1 MPDIVL
7 HLAVSALYGGLA
19 LHFWR
24 TRWRTPEPRA
34 TAPSSGGMAGWE
46 RAAFIAPLALHA
58 WLLQLDLIAPEQPRF
73 GFGQALSI
81 MLWLAVVIYWIESL
95 FYNLDGMQPLVLP
108 LAALAVPLPALFPG
122 MAISHS
128 ASLEFKLHLVLGM
141 AAYSVFT
148 IAMLHALLM
157 ALAERALHK
166 RHAVHGNEVAKAASA
181 SASMSGP
188 LSGPLAGLPPLLTLE
203 RLLFRLI
210 ALAFALLTLTLLTGV
225 VFSESLF
232 GRALRFDH
240 KTLFALLSWLTFAIL
255 LIGRYAYGWRG
266 RTALR
271 FTLLGFVMLLFAYV
285 GSRFVLEVILRR
297 V

>member
-24 TRWRTPEPRA
+24 TRWRPRA
-34 TAPSSGGMAGWE
+34 ASPAGMAGWE
-46 RAAFIAPLALHA
+46 RAALIVPLVLHG
-58 WLLQLDLIAPEQPRF
+58 WLLQLDLVAPQQPRF
-73 GFGQALSI
+73 GFGQALSV
-81 MLWLAVVIYWIESL
+81 MLWLGVAIYWVESL
-95 FYNLDGMQPLVLP
+95 FYNLDGMLPLVLP
-108 LAALAVPLPALFPG
+108 LAAITVPLPALFPG
-122 MAISHS
+122 IAVTHS
-128 ASLEFKLHLVLGM
+128 ASIEFRLHLILAM

-157 ALAERALHK
+157 ALAERSLQRTRK
-166 RHAVHGNEVAKAASA
+166 PRDREGEPGPRL
-181 SASMSGP
+181 GP
-188 LSGPLAGLPPLLTLE
+188 LGGPLAGLPPLLTME
-203 RLLFRLI
+203 RLLFRLV
-210 ALAFALLTLTLLTGV
+210 ALAFCLLTLTLATGL

-271 FTLLGFVMLLFAYV
+271 FTLLGFVMLLLAYV

-297 V
+297 A

>member
-24 TRWRTPEPRA
+24 TRWRTREPSA
-34 TAPSSGGMAGWE
+34 GGMADWE
-46 RAAFIAPLALHA
+46 RAAFIAPLVLHA
-58 WLLQLDLIAPEQPRF
+58 WILQLDLIAPAQPRF

-81 MLWLAVVIYWIESL
+81 MLWLAVVIYWVESL

-108 LAALAVPLPALFPG
+108 PAALAVPLPALFPG
-122 MAISHS
+122 MAITHS

-148 IAMLHALLM
+148 MAMLHALLM

-166 RHAVHGNEVAKAASA
+166 RHALSGNESTKGGNASGA
-181 SASMSGP
+181 LSSL

-210 ALAFALLTLTLLTGV
+210 ALAFALLTLTLLTGF

-232 GRALRFDH
+232 GRALRLDH

>member
-1 MPDIVL
+1 MLDIVL

-24 TRWRTPEPRA
+24 TRWRTREPSA
-34 TAPSSGGMAGWE
+34 GGMADWE
-46 RAAFIAPLALHA
+46 RAAFIAPLVLHA
-58 WLLQLDLIAPEQPRF
+58 WILQLDLIAPAQPRF

-81 MLWLAVVIYWIESL
+81 MLWLAVVIYWVESL

-108 LAALAVPLPALFPG
+108 PAALAVPLPALFPG
-122 MAISHS
+122 MAITHS

-166 RHAVHGNEVAKAASA
+166 RHALSGNESTKGGNASGA
-181 SASMSGP
+181 LSSL

-210 ALAFALLTLTLLTGV
+210 ALAFALLTLTLLTGF

-232 GRALRFDH
+232 GRALRLDH

>member
-1 MPDIVL
+1 MLDIVL

-24 TRWRTPEPRA
+24 TRWR
-34 TAPSSGGMAGWE
+34 SGGQAATGMSSWE
-46 RAAFIAPLALHA
+46 HAALIVPVALHA
-58 WLLQLDLIAPEQPRF
+58 WLVYLDLFASSQPRF
-73 GFGQALSI
+73 GFGQALSV
-81 MLWLAVVIYWIESL
+81 MLWLAVVIYWAESL

-108 LAALAVPLPALFPG
+108 LAALTVPLPAIFPG
-122 MAISHS
+122 MAITYSTS
-128 ASLEFKLHLVLGM
+128 MEFRLHLMLGM

-157 ALAERALHK
+157 ALAERSLHK
-166 RHAVHGNEVAKAASA
+166 TRSLPSGDKARSAKLA
-181 SASMSGP
+181 GP
-188 LSGPLAGLPPLLTLE
+188 LSGPLAALPPLLTLE

-210 ALAFALLTLTLLTGV
+210 ALAFALLTLTLATGV
-225 VFSESLF
+225 LFSESLF

-240 KTLFALLSWLTFAIL
+240 KTLFALLSWLDFAIL
-255 LIGRYAYGWRG
+255 LVGRYAYGWRG

-271 FTLLGFVMLLFAYV
+271 FTLLGFVMLLLAYV
-285 GSRFVLEVILRR
+285 GSRFVLEVVLGR

>member
-24 TRWRTPEPRA
+24 TRWRSGS
-34 TAPSSGGMAGWE
+34 TAGRMAQWE
-46 RAAFIAPLALHA
+46 RASLLAPIVLHA
-58 WLLQLDLIAPEQPRF
+58 WLLQLDLVAPEQPRF
-73 GFGQALSI
+73 GFGQALSV
-81 MLWLAVVIYWIESL
+81 MLWLAVVIYWVESL
-95 FYNLDGMQPLVLP
+95 FYSLDGMQPLVLP

-122 MAISHS
+122 LAIAHS
-128 ASLEFKLHLVLGM
+128 ASTEFRMHLILGM

-166 RHAVHGNEVAKAASA
+166 RHSLHGGEGKAASA
-181 SASMSGP
+181 NGP

-210 ALAFALLTLTLLTGV
+210 GLAFVLLTLTLATGV

-232 GRALRFDH
+232 GRAIRFDH

-255 LIGRYAYGWRG
+255 LVGRYAYGWRG

-271 FTLLGFVMLLFAYV
+271 FTLLGFVMLLLAYV
-285 GSRFVLEVILRR
+285 GSRFVLEVVLGR

>member
-24 TRWRTPEPRA
+24 TRWRPH
-34 TAPSSGGMAGWE
+34 PSTQGSGGMTGIE
-46 RAAFIAPLALHA
+46 RSVLLLALLLHA
-58 WLLQLDLIAPEQPRF
+58 WLLHQDLIAPDQLRF
-73 GFGQALSI
+73 GFGQALSV
-81 MLWLAVVIYWIESL
+81 MLWLGVVIYWVESL
-95 FYNLDGMQPLVLP
+95 FYSLEGMQPLILP
-108 LAALAVPLPALFPG
+108 LAALAVPLPAHFPG
-122 MAISHS
+122 IAVAHA
-128 ASLEFKLHLVLGM
+128 ASFEFRLHLMLGM

-157 ALAERALHK
+157 ALAERSLHTS
-166 RHAVHGNEVAKAASA
+166 RRPGD
-181 SASMSGP
+181 GP
-188 LSGPLAGLPPLLTLE
+188 LGGPLAGLPPLLTLE

-210 ALAFALLTLTLLTGV
+210 ALAFGLLTLTLATGLI
-225 VFSESLF
+225 FNESLF

-240 KTLFALLSWLTFAIL
+240 KTLFALFSWLAFAIL
-255 LIGRYAYGWRG
+255 LIGRYAWGWRG

-271 FTLLGFVMLLFAYV
+271 FTLLGFVMLLLAYV